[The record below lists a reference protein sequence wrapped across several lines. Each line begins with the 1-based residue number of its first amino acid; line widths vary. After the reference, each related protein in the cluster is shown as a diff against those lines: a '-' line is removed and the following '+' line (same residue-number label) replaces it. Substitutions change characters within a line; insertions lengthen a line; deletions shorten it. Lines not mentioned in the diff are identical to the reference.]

1 MTRPRLD
8 VAEARALP
16 GLGDS
21 PVQTWPDAQG
31 RVRVA
36 AYRVDAGY
44 LIDWPGLARFT
55 VTPGSESVTAVP
67 DTGADHAAVVDAFS
81 RFVVP
86 LAFQAAGGEALHASA
101 VCRRGAAV
109 AFCAASGTGKSTV
122 ACGLVLRG
130 FALLTDDGVLVDT
143 TVAPPRVMA
152 ASGELRLRPESSAH
166 FARPMAAGGTIAVG
180 RLATIA
186 DARLAGLV
194 VLDRTP
200 EADRPAMQRL
210 GGGEA
215 LAAVLA
221 HAHLLDPTDPP
232 RRARAVAG
240 YLSVLTA
247 VGVWRCRYPTGFDRL
262 SATLDVIEQA
272 LGDVW

>member
-1 MTRPRLD
+1 MTRPRLE
-8 VAEARALP
+8 VAAGRNLP
-16 GLGDS
+16 GPGAS

-44 LIDWPGLARFT
+44 LIDWPGVARFT
-55 VTPGSESVTAVP
+55 LTPGSESVTAVP
-67 DTGADHAAVVDAFS
+67 DAGADPAAVADAFS

-86 LAFQAAGGEALHASA
+86 LAFHAAGGEALHASA
-101 VCRRGAAV
+101 VCRQGAAV

-130 FALLTDDGVLVDT
+130 FALLTDDGVLVDPFVT
-143 TVAPPRVMA
+143 PPRVIA
-152 ASGELRLRPESSAH
+152 ASRELRLRPETSAH
-166 FARPMAAGGTIAVG
+166 FARPLAAGGTLALDG
-180 RLATIA
+180 SATIA

-194 VLDRTP
+194 VLDRAP
-200 EADRPAMQRL
+200 GVDRPAMQRL
-210 GGGEA
+210 EGGQA

-221 HAHLLDPTDPP
+221 HAHHLDPTDPA

-240 YLSVLTA
+240 YLSVLAA
-247 VGVWRCRYPTGFDRL
+247 VAVWRCRYPTGFDRL
-262 SATLDVIEQA
+262 SDTLDAIEQA
-272 LGDVW
+272 LEDVW